1 MFRDWRVF
9 LGVGFLVFVVVLIV
23 IVNARE
29 LGEDARRRF
38 TASLDGT
45 VVSIGE
51 DYYTCEHHLRM
62 EDPCDPDV
70 YFSARDPK
78 RDGVLRFT
86 IIDKQKVPAGH
97 SEGLR
102 ESRPPARALAW
113 PHGRVGSTGRDAAI
127 DEEPAWAKAHPTSCG
142 TRSHGSRATSHGSR
156 EESKAHHSRLHAG

>member
-51 DYYTCEHHLRM
+51 DYYT
-62 EDPCDPDV
+62 
-70 YFSARDPK
+70 SA
-78 RDGVLRFT
+78 T
-86 IIDKQKVPAGH
+86 A
-97 SEGLR
+97 
-102 ESRPPARALAW
+102 
-113 PHGRVGSTGRDAAI
+113 
-127 DEEPAWAKAHPTSCG
+127 C
-142 TRSHGSRATSHGSR
+142 
-156 EESKAHHSRLHAG
+156 

>member
-1 MFRDWRVF
+1 MGAVSGWGRVGGVFGKGWEMFRDWRVF

-97 SEGLR
+97 FLEPYADWEEAQKVYEKAARQR
-102 ESRPPARALAW
+102 ELS
-113 PHGRVGSTGRDAAI
+113 HGRTDG
-127 DEEPAWAKAHPTSCG
+127 
-142 TRSHGSRATSHGSR
+142 
-156 EESKAHHSRLHAG
+156 